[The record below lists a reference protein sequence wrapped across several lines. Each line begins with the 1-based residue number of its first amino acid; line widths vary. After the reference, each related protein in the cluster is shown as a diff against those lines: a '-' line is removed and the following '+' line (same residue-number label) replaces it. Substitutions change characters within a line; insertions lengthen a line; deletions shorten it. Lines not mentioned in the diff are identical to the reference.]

1 MQDAVKKENRAKMEQ
16 ALRDLA
22 TAYGQIR
29 TGRASTSLVDRLSII
44 AYGAPMPLVQ
54 LASVNTPDART
65 IAIQPFDPSQ
75 IGAIEKAILASDI
88 GITPNND
95 GRVIRLCVP
104 TLTEER
110 RKEMVKLVHKY
121 AEDHRVTVRKVRHQ
135 ANDAIKK
142 LEKDHTI
149 SEDDSHRLTA
159 EIQKE
164 HDDFIRK
171 IDEEMKRKE
180 AEVME
185 V

>member
-1 MQDAVKKENRAKMEQ
+1 MQDAVKKDTHAKMEQ
-16 ALRDLA
+16 VLHDLSV
-22 TAYGQIR
+22 AYGHIR
-29 TGRASTSLVDRLSII
+29 TGRASTTLVDRLTII

-54 LASVNTPDART
+54 LASINTPDART

-95 GRVIRLCVP
+95 GRIIRLSVP

-121 AEDHRVTVRKVRHQ
+121 AEDHRVTIRKIRHL

-142 LEKDHTI
+142 LEKDHAI
-149 SEDDSHRLTA
+149 SEDDSHRLTG

-164 HDDFIRK
+164 HDDFIKK
-171 IDEEMKRKE
+171 IDDEMKRKE